1 MKSIK
6 FGDKEYALVPGRLK
20 RFREDNPRGSIKT
33 TPKFNEDGSLE
44 FQAYIL
50 KDKAD
55 ANSADATGSAFYTD
69 KDMQKP
75 KAYEKLETISVG
87 RALSL
92 LGYLNDGQ
100 IASSEE
106 MEEFEDF
113 KDNKYREEA
122 EKKLNSAKSLADLQE
137 AYIELFKSNPTLG
150 RELAPLKDALKEK
163 LGAKHEDTANIT
175 A

>member
-1 MKSIK
+1 MKDTVK
-6 FGDKEYALVPGRLK
+6 FGDKDYSLVPARLLK
-20 RFREDNPRGSIKT
+20 FREANPRGSIKT

-55 ANSADATGSAFYTD
+55 SNSADATGSAFYTA
-69 KDMQKP
+69 KEMQKV

-106 MEEFEDF
+106 MEEFEDY
-113 KDNKYREEA
+113 KNNQQLEAIEAAADKIAIIETLDELREYF
-122 EKKLNSAKSLADLQE
+122 KSLPPKVATAQE
-137 AYIELFKSNPTLG
+137 VFEA
-150 RELAPLKDALKEK
+150 KEK
-163 LGAKHEDTANIT
+163 RKAELQ
-175 A
+175 

>member
-1 MKSIK
+1 MKDSIK
-6 FGDKEYALVPGRLK
+6 FGEKDYALVPGRLLK
-20 RFREDNPRGSIKT
+20 FREANPRGKIKT

-55 ANSADATGSAFYTD
+55 ENSADATGSAYYTA
-69 KDMQKP
+69 KEMQKA

-106 MEEFEDF
+106 MEEFEDYKNNQKMEAIESTITQIESADTLENLAAF
-113 KDNKYREEA
+113 WKTLSPKIATIDVVYQAKDKRKA
-122 EKKLNSAKSLADLQE
+122 ELSENA
-137 AYIELFKSNPTLG
+137 
-150 RELAPLKDALKEK
+150 
-163 LGAKHEDTANIT
+163 
-175 A
+175 

>member
-1 MKSIK
+1 MKDTIK
-6 FGDKEYALVPGRLK
+6 FGDKDYSLVPGRLLK
-20 RFREDNPRGSIKT
+20 FREANPRGQIKT

-55 ANSADATGSAFYTD
+55 ETSADATGSAYYTA
-69 KDMQKP
+69 KEMT
-75 KAYEKLETISVG
+75 KAKSYEKLETISVG

-106 MEEFEDF
+106 MEEFEDYKHNQLF
-113 KDNKYREEA
+113 ESIETAVNTILAIETLNELKTYFQSLPPKVATAQEVYEA
-122 EKKLNSAKSLADLQE
+122 
-137 AYIELFKSNPTLG
+137 
-150 RELAPLKDALKEK
+150 KEK
-163 LGAKHEDTANIT
+163 RKVELS
-175 A
+175 